1 LKAHN
6 LSKSFFINSRLHD
19 FKQVLSAMRCESLN
33 RLTGNKKKQ
42 FNFMTF
48 TTYYDGK
55 AVLFSNTEFE
65 KSEILN
71 RLLDSEF
78 GEISIGYYR
87 FVLIE

>member
-1 LKAHN
+1 
-6 LSKSFFINSRLHD
+6 
-19 FKQVLSAMRCESLN
+19 
-33 RLTGNKKKQ
+33 
-42 FNFMTF
+42 MTF

-71 RLLDSEF
+71 KLLDSEF

-87 FVLIE
+87 FILIE